1 MNRGA
6 LTGFVSRTPGAPE
19 KHLSAWRLAGRMATV
34 EVLLL
39 LAVAAF
45 LAGLAGSYLGIGG
58 GVFLIPFMTLA
69 LGMPIKV
76 AIAVS
81 LIGVIATS
89 SGAASVYVRDH
100 LTNLRLAMF
109 LEVGTTFGAIAGAV
123 VGILVPSVYLFLTFG
138 VVVLYAAASMVRV
151 AETAKDRAYRGGE
164 GERPLVKRLNL
175 SSVYFD
181 QEDQGVYRYRVD
193 RPGAGFGASA
203 AAGVFSGLL
212 GVGGGF
218 IKVPAMNVLMH
229 VPVKA
234 AVATSN
240 FMIGVTAAASAFI
253 YYSQGLVDPSLAAMV
268 IIGVFT
274 GTNLGTRLL
283 VRSKAADVRFLFAIF
298 LTGLGIAMAARALGL
313 FGGVL

>member
-1 MNRGA
+1 
-6 LTGFVSRTPGAPE
+6 
-19 KHLSAWRLAGRMATV
+19 
-34 EVLLL
+34 
-39 LAVAAF
+39 
-45 LAGLAGSYLGIGG
+45 
-58 GVFLIPFMTLA
+58 MTLA
-69 LGMPIKV
+69 LGIDIKV
-76 AIAVS
+76 AIATS

-109 LEVGTTFGAIAGAV
+109 LEVATTLGAIAGAV
-123 VGILVPSVYLFLTFG
+123 VGILVPNVYLYLTFG

-164 GERPLVKRLNL
+164 EERPLVKRLNL

-181 QEDQGVYRYRVD
+181 QEDQGVYRYRVE

-218 IKVPAMNVLMH
+218 IKVPAMNMLMR
-229 VPVKA
+229 VPMKA

-253 YYSQGLVDPSLAAMV
+253 YYSQGLVNPGLAAMV
-268 IIGVFT
+268 IIGVFS

-283 VRSKAADVRFLFAIF
+283 VRSRAADVRFLFAIF
-298 LTGLGIAMAARALGL
+298 LAGLGIAMAARALGL

>member
-1 MNRGA
+1 
-6 LTGFVSRTPGAPE
+6 
-19 KHLSAWRLAGRMATV
+19 MAAV
-34 EVLLL
+34 EVLPLLEELLL
-39 LAVAAF
+39 LAIAAF

-69 LGMPIKV
+69 LSIDIKV
-76 AIAVS
+76 AIATS

-109 LEVGTTFGAIAGAV
+109 LEVGTTLGAIAGAV
-123 VGILVPSVYLFLTFG
+123 VGILVPNVYLFLTFG

-164 GERPLVKRLNL
+164 EERPLVKRLSLN
-175 SSVYFD
+175 SVYFD
-181 QEDQGVYRYRVD
+181 QEDQAVYRYRVD
-193 RPGAGFGASA
+193 RPGAGFGVSA
-203 AAGVFSGLL
+203 AAGLFSGLL

-218 IKVPAMNVLMH
+218 IKVPAMNILMR
-229 VPVKA
+229 VPMKA

-253 YYSQGLVDPSLAAMV
+253 YYSRGLVDPQLAAMV
-268 IIGVFT
+268 IIGVFS
-274 GTNLGTRLL
+274 GTYLGARLLEHAKSANVRFAFALFLVILGTAMLARL
-283 VRSKAADVRFLFAIF
+283 FLP
-298 LTGLGIAMAARALGL
+298 
-313 FGGVL
+313 GVPL

>member
-1 MNRGA
+1 
-6 LTGFVSRTPGAPE
+6 
-19 KHLSAWRLAGRMATV
+19 MAAV
-34 EVLLL
+34 EVLPLLEELLL
-39 LAVAAF
+39 LAIAAF

-69 LGMPIKV
+69 LSIDIKV
-76 AIAVS
+76 AIATS

-109 LEVGTTFGAIAGAV
+109 LEVGTTLGEIAGAV
-123 VGILVPSVYLFLTFG
+123 VGILVPNVYLFLTFG

-151 AETAKDRAYRGGE
+151 AETAKDRAYRGGDE
-164 GERPLVKRLNL
+164 ERPLVKRLNL

-181 QEDQGVYRYRVD
+181 QEDQGVYRYRVE

-229 VPVKA
+229 VPMKA

-253 YYSQGLVDPSLAAMV
+253 YYSRGLVDPGLAAMV
-268 IIGVFT
+268 IIGVFS
-274 GTNLGTRLL
+274 GTYLGARLRSEEKSSNVRFAFALFLVILGTAMLARL
-283 VRSKAADVRFLFAIF
+283 FFP
-298 LTGLGIAMAARALGL
+298 
-313 FGGVL
+313 GVPL

>member
-1 MNRGA
+1 
-6 LTGFVSRTPGAPE
+6 
-19 KHLSAWRLAGRMATV
+19 MAMV

-58 GVFLIPFMTLA
+58 GIFLIPFMTLA
-69 LGMPIKV
+69 LGIDIKV
-76 AIAVS
+76 AIA
-81 LIGVIATS
+81 TS
-89 SGAASVYVRDH
+89 
-100 LTNLRLAMF
+100 
-109 LEVGTTFGAIAGAV
+109 
-123 VGILVPSVYLFLTFG
+123 
-138 VVVLYAAASMVRV
+138 
-151 AETAKDRAYRGGE
+151 
-164 GERPLVKRLNL
+164 L

-181 QEDQGVYRYRVD
+181 QEDQGVYRYRVE

-218 IKVPAMNVLMH
+218 IKVPAMNILMR
-229 VPVKA
+229 VPMKA

-253 YYSQGLVDPSLAAMV
+253 YYSQGLVNPQLAAMV
-268 IIGVFT
+268 IVGAFT

-283 VRSKAADVRFLFAIF
+283 VRSKAANVRFLFAF
-298 LTGLGIAMAARALGL
+298 SVPNSLASPTRAI
-313 FGGVL
+313 

>member
-1 MNRGA
+1 
-6 LTGFVSRTPGAPE
+6 
-19 KHLSAWRLAGRMATV
+19 MAAV
-34 EVLLL
+34 EVLPLLEELLL
-39 LAVAAF
+39 LAIAAF

-69 LGMPIKV
+69 LSIDIKV
-76 AIAVS
+76 AIATS

-109 LEVGTTFGAIAGAV
+109 LEVGTTLGAIAGAV
-123 VGILVPSVYLFLTFG
+123 VGILVPNVYLFLTFG

-151 AETAKDRAYRGGE
+151 AETAKDRAYRGGDE
-164 GERPLVKRLNL
+164 ERPLVKRLSL

-181 QEDQGVYRYRVD
+181 QEDQGVYRYRVY

-218 IKVPAMNVLMH
+218 IKVPAMNVLMR
-229 VPVKA
+229 VPMKA

-240 FMIGVTAAASAFI
+240 FMIGVTAAASAFL
-253 YYSQGLVDPSLAAMV
+253 YYSRGLVDPGLAAMV
-268 IIGVFT
+268 IIGVFS
-274 GTNLGTRLL
+274 GTYLGARLLEHAKSSNVRFAFALFLVILGTAMLARL
-283 VRSKAADVRFLFAIF
+283 FFP
-298 LTGLGIAMAARALGL
+298 
-313 FGGVL
+313 GVPL

>member
-1 MNRGA
+1 
-6 LTGFVSRTPGAPE
+6 
-19 KHLSAWRLAGRMATV
+19 MAAV
-34 EVLLL
+34 EVLPLLEELLL
-39 LAVAAF
+39 LAIAAF

-69 LGMPIKV
+69 LSIDIKV
-76 AIAVS
+76 AIATS

-109 LEVGTTFGAIAGAV
+109 LEVGTTLGAIAGAV
-123 VGILVPSVYLFLTFG
+123 VGILVPNVYLFLTFKI
-138 VVVLYAAASMVRV
+138 VVLYAAASMVRV

-164 GERPLVKRLNL
+164 EERPLVKRLSL
-175 SSVYFD
+175 CSVYFD
-181 QEDQGVYRYRVD
+181 QEDQGVYRYRVE

-218 IKVPAMNVLMH
+218 IKVPAMNILMH
-229 VPVKA
+229 VPMKA

-253 YYSQGLVDPSLAAMV
+253 YYSQGLVNPSLAAMV
-268 IIGVFT
+268 IIGVFS
-274 GTNLGTRLL
+274 GTYLGARLL
-283 VRSKAADVRFLFAIF
+283 EHAKASNVRFAFAVF
-298 LTGLGIAMAARALGL
+298 LAAMGLAMLLSRLP
-313 FGGVL
+313 GVSI

>member
-1 MNRGA
+1 M
-6 LTGFVSRTPGAPE
+6 SP
-19 KHLSAWRLAGRMATV
+19 V

-39 LAVAAF
+39 LALAAF
-45 LAGLAGSYLGIGG
+45 FAGLGGSYLGIGG
-58 GVFLIPFMTLA
+58 GVFLVPFMALVLA
-69 LGMPIKV
+69 VDIKR
-76 AIAVS
+76 AIATS

-109 LEVGTTFGAIAGAV
+109 LEVATTFGAITGALV
-123 VGILVPSVYLFLTFG
+123 ALLVPPGFLYVAFG
-138 VVVLYAAASMVRV
+138 AVVLYAAATMVRV
-151 AETAKDRAYRGGE
+151 RETAKERAYRGGE
-164 GERPLVKRLNL
+164 EEPPLVKRLNL

-181 QEDQGVYRYRVD
+181 QEDQAVYRYRVA
-193 RPGAGFGASA
+193 RPGAGFGVSA
-203 AAGVFSGLL
+203 AAGLFSGLL

-218 IKVPAMNVLMH
+218 IKVPAMNILMR
-229 VPVKA
+229 VPMKA

-253 YYSQGLVDPSLAAMV
+253 YYSQGLVDPSFAAMV

-283 VRSKAADVRFLFAIF
+283 VRAKAENVRFVFAIF
-298 LTGLGIAMAARALGL
+298 LAALGIAMAARALG
-313 FGGVL
+313 FPGVV

>member
-1 MNRGA
+1 
-6 LTGFVSRTPGAPE
+6 
-19 KHLSAWRLAGRMATV
+19 MAAV
-34 EVLLL
+34 EVLPLLEELLL
-39 LAVAAF
+39 LAIAAF

-69 LGMPIKV
+69 LSIDIKV
-76 AIAVS
+76 AIATS

-109 LEVGTTFGAIAGAV
+109 LEVGTTLGAIAGAV
-123 VGILVPSVYLFLTFG
+123 VGILVPNVYLFLTFG

-164 GERPLVKRLNL
+164 EERPLVKRLSL

-218 IKVPAMNVLMH
+218 IKVPAMNVLMR
-229 VPVKA
+229 VPMKA

-240 FMIGVTAAASAFI
+240 FMIGVTAAASAFL
-253 YYSQGLVDPSLAAMV
+253 YYSRGLVDPGLAAMV
-268 IIGVFT
+268 IIGVFS
-274 GTNLGTRLL
+274 GTYLGARLLEHAKSSNVRFAFALFLVILGTAMLARL
-283 VRSKAADVRFLFAIF
+283 FFP
-298 LTGLGIAMAARALGL
+298 
-313 FGGVL
+313 GVPL

>member
-1 MNRGA
+1 
-6 LTGFVSRTPGAPE
+6 
-19 KHLSAWRLAGRMATV
+19 MAAV
-34 EVLLL
+34 EVLPLLEELLL
-39 LAVAAF
+39 LAIAAF

-69 LGMPIKV
+69 LSIDIKV
-76 AIAVS
+76 AIATS

-109 LEVGTTFGAIAGAV
+109 L
-123 VGILVPSVYLFLTFG
+123 LVPNVYLFLTFG

-164 GERPLVKRLNL
+164 EERPLVKRLSL

-229 VPVKA
+229 VPMKA

-253 YYSQGLVDPSLAAMV
+253 YYSQGLVNPSLAAMV

-283 VRSKAADVRFLFAIF
+283 VRSKAANVRFLFSVF
-298 LTGLGIAMAARALGL
+298 LAGLGIAMAARALGL

>member
-1 MNRGA
+1 M
-6 LTGFVSRTPGAPE
+6 SP
-19 KHLSAWRLAGRMATV
+19 V

-39 LAVAAF
+39 LALAAF
-45 LAGLAGSYLGIGG
+45 LAGLGGSYLGIGG

-69 LGMPIKV
+69 LEVPIKK

-109 LEVGTTFGAIAGAV
+109 LEVATTLGAITGAV
-123 VGILVPSVYLFLTFG
+123 VGLLVPSSYLYVVFG
-138 VVVLYAAASMVRV
+138 VVVLYAATTMAR
-151 AETAKDRAYRGGE
+151 ARETAKDRVYRGGE
-164 GERPLVKRLNL
+164 ESRLVKRLGL

-181 QEDQGVYRYRVD
+181 QEDQGVYRYVVQ
-193 RPGAGFGASA
+193 RPGAGFGVSA

-218 IKVPAMNVLMH
+218 IKVPAMNVLMRI
-229 VPVKA
+229 PMKA

-253 YYSQGLVDPSLAAMV
+253 YYSQGFVDPSLAAMV

-283 VRSKAADVRFLFAIF
+283 VRAKASNVRFVFALFLAI
-298 LTGLGIAMAARALGL
+298 LGIAMVARVLGY
-313 FGGVL
+313 GGPL

>member
-1 MNRGA
+1 
-6 LTGFVSRTPGAPE
+6 
-19 KHLSAWRLAGRMATV
+19 MATV

-69 LGMPIKV
+69 LGIDIKV
-76 AIAVS
+76 AIATS

-109 LEVGTTFGAIAGAV
+109 LEVATTLGAIA
-123 VGILVPSVYLFLTFG
+123 
-138 VVVLYAAASMVRV
+138 
-151 AETAKDRAYRGGE
+151 
-164 GERPLVKRLNL
+164 
-175 SSVYFD
+175 
-181 QEDQGVYRYRVD
+181 
-193 RPGAGFGASA
+193 
-203 AAGVFSGLL
+203 
-212 GVGGGF
+212 
-218 IKVPAMNVLMH
+218 
-229 VPVKA
+229 A

-253 YYSQGLVDPSLAAMV
+253 YYSQGLVNPGLAAMV
-268 IIGVFT
+268 IIGVFS

-283 VRSKAADVRFLFAIF
+283 VRSRAADVRFLFAIF
-298 LTGLGIAMAARALGL
+298 LAGLGIAMAARALGL

>member
-1 MNRGA
+1 M
-6 LTGFVSRTPGAPE
+6 SP
-19 KHLSAWRLAGRMATV
+19 V

-39 LAVAAF
+39 LALAAF
-45 LAGLAGSYLGIGG
+45 FAGLGGSYLGIGG
-58 GVFLIPFMTLA
+58 GVFLVPFMTLVLA
-69 LGMPIKV
+69 VDIKR
-76 AIAVS
+76 AIATS

-109 LEVGTTFGAIAGAV
+109 LEVATTLGSIAGAL
-123 VGILVPSVYLFLTFG
+123 VGLGAPDFYLYLVFG
-138 VVVLYAAASMVRV
+138 VVVLYAATTMVRV
-151 AETAKDRAYRGGE
+151 RETAKERAYRGGGKE
-164 GERPLVKRLNL
+164 SPLTKRLKL

-181 QEDQGVYRYRVD
+181 QEDQGVYRYRIE
-193 RPGAGFGASA
+193 RPVTGFGVSA
-203 AAGVFSGLL
+203 AAGLFSGLL
-212 GVGGGF
+212 GVRGGF
-218 IKVPAMNVLMH
+218 IKVPGIHVLIR
-229 VPVKA
+229 VPTKA

-283 VRSKAADVRFLFAIF
+283 VRAKAANVRFVFAIF
-298 LTGLGIAMAARALGL
+298 LAVLGIAMAVRALG
-313 FGGVL
+313 FSGVV

>member
-1 MNRGA
+1 
-6 LTGFVSRTPGAPE
+6 
-19 KHLSAWRLAGRMATV
+19 MAMV

-58 GVFLIPFMTLA
+58 GIFLIPFMTLA
-69 LGMPIKV
+69 LQIDIKV
-76 AIAVS
+76 AIATS

-109 LEVGTTFGAIAGAV
+109 LEVATTLGAIAGAV
-123 VGILVPSVYLFLTFG
+123 VGILVPNVYLFLTFG

-151 AETAKDRAYRGGE
+151 AETAKDRAYRGGDE
-164 GERPLVKRLNL
+164 ERPLVKRLNL
-175 SSVYFD
+175 SSLYFD
-181 QEDQGVYRYRVD
+181 QEDQGVYRYRVE
-193 RPGAGFGASA
+193 RPGAGFGVSA

-218 IKVPAMNVLMH
+218 IKVPAMNILMR
-229 VPVKA
+229 VPMKA

-253 YYSQGLVDPSLAAMV
+253 YYSQGLVNPQLAAMV
-268 IIGVFT
+268 IVDRKS
-274 GTNLGTRLL
+274 TRLNSSHL
-283 VRSKAADVRFLFAIF
+283 VISYAVFCLK
-298 LTGLGIAMAARALGL
+298 
-313 FGGVL
+313 

>member
-1 MNRGA
+1 MSIA
-6 LTGFVSRTPGAPE
+6 
-19 KHLSAWRLAGRMATV
+19 
-34 EVLLL
+34 VLLI
-39 LAVAAF
+39 LAVVAF
-45 LAGLAGSYLGIGG
+45 LAGLGGSYLGVGG

-69 LGMPIKV
+69 LGVQIKV
-76 AIAVS
+76 AIATS

-109 LEVGTTFGAIAGAV
+109 LEVATTLGAIAGALV
-123 VGILVPSVYLFLTFG
+123 ALRIPSDDLYLVFGI
-138 VVVLYAAASMVRV
+138 VVLYAAATMLRVR
-151 AETAKDRAYRGGE
+151 ETARQRAYHAGDE
-164 GERPLVKRLNL
+164 SPLTKTLNL

-181 QEDQGVYRYRVD
+181 QEDQGVYRYRVE
-193 RPGAGFGASA
+193 RPLAGFGISA
-203 AAGVFSGLL
+203 VAGIFSGLL

-218 IKVPAMNVLMH
+218 IKVPAMNILMR
-229 VPVKA
+229 VPMKA

-253 YYSQGLVDPSLAAMV
+253 YYSQGLVDPGLAAMV

-283 VRSKAADVRFLFAIF
+283 SHAKASNVRFVFSIF
-298 LTGLGIAMAARALGL
+298 LGGLGTAMIARL
-313 FGGVL
+313 FFPGVIL

>member
-1 MNRGA
+1 MSIA
-6 LTGFVSRTPGAPE
+6 
-19 KHLSAWRLAGRMATV
+19 
-34 EVLLL
+34 VLLI
-39 LAVAAF
+39 LAVVAF
-45 LAGLAGSYLGIGG
+45 LAGLGGSYLGVGG

-69 LGMPIKV
+69 LGVQIKV
-76 AIAVS
+76 AIATS

-109 LEVGTTFGAIAGAV
+109 LEVATTLGAIAGAV
-123 VGILVPSVYLFLTFG
+123 VGLLVPNVFLYLTFG

-151 AETAKDRAYRGGE
+151 AEIAKDRAYRGGE

-181 QEDQGVYRYRVD
+181 QEDQGVYRYRVE

-218 IKVPAMNVLMH
+218 IKVPAMNVLMR
-229 VPVKA
+229 VPMKA

-253 YYSQGLVDPSLAAMV
+253 YYSQGLVNPGLAAMV

-283 VRSKAADVRFLFAIF
+283 SHAKASNVRFVFSIF
-298 LTGLGIAMAARALGL
+298 LAALGTAMIARL
-313 FGGVL
+313 FFPGVLP

>member
-1 MNRGA
+1 M
-6 LTGFVSRTPGAPE
+6 V
-19 KHLSAWRLAGRMATV
+19 TV
-34 EVLLL
+34 EVLLF